1 MIEVHTAK
9 DIQKLAKKYRKEGK
23 TIGFV
28 PTMGFLHEGH
38 MSLVKKARKDN
49 DIVVMSIFVN
59 PMQFGPGEDYDA
71 YPRDLERDRKLAEE
85 GGVDVLFTP
94 GAEEMY
100 QQESTVIVNVKKRTD
115 VLCGRSR
122 EGHFDGVATVLTK
135 LFNLTSPTRVY
146 FGMKDA
152 QQVAVVDGLLND
164 FFMDIELIPVD
175 TMREDDGLAKS
186 SRNVNLS
193 ASERSEAPALY
204 QALQQGA
211 RLIREGERNPDAIKK
226 EIRTLLEKTSGV
238 IDYADIYSYPD
249 LETMETLS
257 GKIIIAVAVQFSKAR
272 LIDNIIVNIPLD
284 QKEDL

>member
-1 MIEVHTAK
+1 MIQIHTAK
-9 DIQKLAKKYRKEGK
+9 DIQNLMKNYRKEGK

-38 MSLVKKARKDN
+38 MSLVEKARKDN

-59 PMQFGPGEDYDA
+59 PMQFGPGEDYEA
-71 YPRDLERDRKLAEE
+71 YPRDIERDRQLAAD

-94 GAEEMY
+94 EPEEMY
-100 QQESTVIVNVKKRTD
+100 GQEPTVTASVKKRTA

-152 QQVAVVDGLLND
+152 QQVAVVDGLIND
-164 FFMDIELIPVD
+164 FFMDIELIPVE
-175 TMREDDGLAKS
+175 TKREEDGLAKS
-186 SRNVNLS
+186 SRNVNLR
-193 ASERSEAPALY
+193 AEERQEAPALY
-204 QALQQGA
+204 LALQRGA
-211 RLIREGERNPDAIKK
+211 ELICAGERDPEAVKREVRSI
-226 EIRTLLEKTSGV
+226 LGKTSGV

-249 LETMETLS
+249 LEMREPLT
-257 GKIIIAVAVQFSKAR
+257 GKVIIAVAVQFSKAR
-272 LIDNIIVNIPLD
+272 LIDNIIVDIPAD

>member
-9 DIQKLAKKYRKEGK
+9 DIQKRAKNYRIEGK

-211 RLIREGERNPDAIKK
+211 RLIHEGERSPDVIKK

-249 LETMETLS
+249 LETMDTLS

>member
-1 MIEVHTAK
+1 MIQIHTVK
-9 DIQKLAKKYRKEGK
+9 DIQNVTKNYCKEGK

-38 MSLVKKARKDN
+38 MSLVEKARKDN

-59 PMQFGPGEDYDA
+59 PMQFGPGEDYEA
-71 YPRDLERDRKLAEE
+71 YPRDIERDRQLAAE

-94 GAEEMY
+94 EPEEMY
-100 QQESTVIVNVKKRTD
+100 GQEPTVAASVKKRTD

-152 QQVAVVDGLLND
+152 QQVAVVDGLIND
-164 FFMDIELIPVD
+164 FFMDIELIPVE
-175 TMREDDGLAKS
+175 TKREEDGLAKS
-186 SRNVNLS
+186 SRNVNLR
-193 ASERSEAPALY
+193 AEERQEAPALY
-204 QALQQGA
+204 QALQRGA
-211 RLIREGERNPDAIKK
+211 ELIRDGERDAEAVKREVRSI
-226 EIRTLLEKTSGV
+226 LEKTSGV
-238 IDYADIYSYPD
+238 IDYADIYSYPE
-249 LETMETLS
+249 LEIREPLT
-257 GKIIIAVAVQFSKAR
+257 GKVIIAVAVQFSKAR
-272 LIDNIIVNIPLD
+272 LIDNIIVDIPAD

>member
-9 DIQKLAKKYRKEGK
+9 DIQKLAKNYRKKGK

-38 MSLVKKARKDN
+38 MSLVKKARKNN

-71 YPRDLERDRKLAEE
+71 YPRDLERDRTLAEE

>member
-1 MIEVHTAK
+1 MIQIHTAK
-9 DIQKLAKKYRKEGK
+9 DIQNLMKNYRKEGK

-38 MSLVKKARKDN
+38 MSLVEKARKDN

-59 PMQFGPGEDYDA
+59 PMQFGPGEDYEA
-71 YPRDLERDRKLAEE
+71 YPRDIERDRQLAAD

-94 GAEEMY
+94 EPEEMY
-100 QQESTVIVNVKKRTD
+100 GQEPTVTASVKKRTA

-152 QQVAVVDGLLND
+152 QQVAVVDGLIND
-164 FFMDIELIPVD
+164 FFMDIELIPVE
-175 TMREDDGLAKS
+175 TKREEDGLAKS
-186 SRNVNLS
+186 SRNVNLR
-193 ASERSEAPALY
+193 AEERQEAPALY
-204 QALQQGA
+204 QALQRGA
-211 RLIREGERNPDAIKK
+211 ELIRAGERDPEAVKREVRSI
-226 EIRTLLEKTSGV
+226 LGKTSGV
-238 IDYADIYSYPD
+238 IDYAEIYSYPD
-249 LETMETLS
+249 LEMREPLT
-257 GKIIIAVAVQFSKAR
+257 GKVIIAVAVQFSKAR
-272 LIDNIIVNIPLD
+272 LIDNIIVDIPAD

>member
-9 DIQKLAKKYRKEGK
+9 DIQKLAKNYRKKGK

-71 YPRDLERDRKLAEE
+71 YPRDLERDRTLAEE

>member
-9 DIQKLAKKYRKEGK
+9 DIQKRAKNYRIEGK

-71 YPRDLERDRKLAEE
+71 YPRDLERDRKLAEK

-100 QQESTVIVNVKKRTD
+100 QQESTAIVNVQKRTD

-211 RLIREGERNPDAIKK
+211 RLIHEGERNPDVIKK

-249 LETMETLS
+249 LETMDTLS

>member
-193 ASERSEAPALY
+193 ASERSEAPTLY

>member
-9 DIQKLAKKYRKEGK
+9 DIQKLAKNYRKEGK

-71 YPRDLERDRKLAEE
+71 YPRDLERDRTLAEE

>member
-1 MIEVHTAK
+1 MIQIYTAK
-9 DIQKLAKKYRKEGK
+9 DIQNLTKNYRKEGK

-38 MSLVKKARKDN
+38 MSLVEKARKDN

-59 PMQFGPGEDYDA
+59 PMQFGPGEDYEA
-71 YPRDLERDRKLAEE
+71 YPRDIERDRQLAA
-85 GGVDVLFTP
+85 GSGVDVLFTP
-94 GAEEMY
+94 EPEEMSG
-100 QQESTVIVNVKKRTD
+100 QEPTFTASVEKRTD

-152 QQVAVVDGLLND
+152 QQVAVVDGLIND
-164 FFMDIELIPVD
+164 FFMDIELIPVE
-175 TMREDDGLAKS
+175 TKREEDGLAKS
-186 SRNVNLS
+186 SRNVNLR
-193 ASERSEAPALY
+193 AEERQEATALY
-204 QALQQGA
+204 RALQRGA
-211 RLIREGERNPDAIKK
+211 ELIRNGERDPEAVKR
-226 EIRTLLEKTSGV
+226 EIRSILEKTSGV

-249 LETMETLS
+249 LEIRDPLT
-257 GKIIIAVAVQFSKAR
+257 GKVIIAVAVQFSKAR
-272 LIDNIIVNIPLD
+272 LIDNIIVDIPAD